1 MLQEYEYEVRH
12 LYFGYGM
19 NTNRDQ
25 MASRCPDSKLI
36 GAAILPGYKFV
47 FRGHA
52 DVELDWE
59 SQVEGVL
66 WEVSDNDLIALDRL
80 EGFPSYYLRQRAWVE
95 SQDGYGVA
103 WVYMMNDQDY
113 ISNPSKSYYDL
124 CFEGYTQHGVPTEQ
138 LTKALNG
145 DINQFTSENW
155 DYFNDQQDWSGS
167 NWSNNR
173 KYLW

>member
-1 MLQEYEYEVRH
+1 MNSVEYEVRH

-19 NTNRDQ
+19 NTNKYQ
-25 MASRCPDSKLI
+25 MASRCPTAKVV
-36 GAAILPGYKFV
+36 GPAILPGYKFA

-66 WEVSDNDLIALDRL
+66 WDIGDQDLIALDRL
-80 EGFPSYYLRQRAWVE
+80 EGFPTYYLRQRAWVE
-95 SQDGYGVA
+95 SENGYGVA

-113 ISNPSKSYYDL
+113 VSNPSKGYYDM
-124 CFEGYTQHGVPTEQ
+124 CFEGYTQHNVPTEQ
-138 LTKALNG
+138 LTNALIHDKQNYKP
-145 DINQFTSENW
+145 DYW
-155 DYFNDQQDWSGS
+155 DGYDSQDWYG

>member
-1 MLQEYEYEVRH
+1 MSEVEYEVRH

-19 NTNRDQ
+19 NTNKYQ
-25 MASRCPDSKLI
+25 MASRCPTAKVV
-36 GAAILPGYKFV
+36 GPAILPGYKFA

-66 WEVSDNDLIALDRL
+66 WDIGDQDLIALDRL
-80 EGFPSYYLRQRAWVE
+80 EGFPTYYLRQRAWVE
-95 SQDGYGVA
+95 SENGYGVA

-113 ISNPSKSYYDL
+113 VSNPSKGYYDM
-124 CFEGYTQHGVPTEQ
+124 CFEGYTQHNVPTEQ
-138 LTKALNG
+138 LTNALIHDKQNYKP
-145 DINQFTSENW
+145 DYW
-155 DYFNDQQDWSGS
+155 DGYDSQDWYG
-167 NWSNNR
+167 NWSTNR